1 MIERYRA
8 EPRDR
13 PLRPAGMSN
22 LRRPTRSWLIISA
35 LVMVAG
41 CSGAGGPAATGGPS
55 TAPSPAASGG
65 PSATLPADAID
76 HPTGAT
82 HVILR
87 YEEGGGFI
95 NPSFLLAQIPTF
107 TLYGDGT
114 IVFRN
119 PALEAPPAE
128 GSIAKM
134 NPARTAKLSEEQV
147 QALLKYALA
156 EGGLGA
162 ARLKYDN
169 NMVADASTATFTID
183 AGGVRKQVQV
193 YALGMDVQ
201 GLADGVARAQFAK
214 LAQRLT
220 DFDNGGTIPTD
231 VYAPKAYRGVLLE
244 NGGVGV
250 PGQKPWPWTDLAPA
264 DFTVDADPNGI
275 QFPHH
280 VLTSAQID
288 LLGVKAYEGGL
299 QNVALTD
306 PGKGKSY
313 TLSVRPLLPDE
324 QA

>member
-1 MIERYRA
+1 M
-8 EPRDR
+8 
-13 PLRPAGMSN
+13 
-22 LRRPTRSWLIISA
+22 
-35 LVMVAG
+35 
-41 CSGAGGPAATGGPS
+41 
-55 TAPSPAASGG
+55 
-65 PSATLPADAID
+65 DAID

-82 HVILR
+82 DVVLR

-147 QALLKYALA
+147 QALLKYALT

-214 LAQRLT
+214 LAQRLS

-244 NGGVGV
+244 NGGGV
-250 PGQKPWPWTDLAPA
+250 VPDQKPWPWTDLAPA
-264 DFTVDADPNGI
+264 DFKVDADPNGI

-280 VLTSAQID
+280 VLTSEQID

-299 QNVALTD
+299 QNIALTD
-306 PGKGKSY
+306 PGMGTSY